1 MEDMVNDVV
10 TDVVENSTEAV
21 VEEVGKNSDVV
32 STLVKM
38 GIGGLIVAGGIV
50 LGTKVVVPAVKKGV
64 EKIKIWKAARKAQKE
79 DPNSV
84 FETEPIPEVDEPKK
98 K

>member
-21 VEEVGKNSDVV
+21 VEEVGKNSEIV

-38 GIGGLIVAGGIV
+38 GIGGAIVAGAIA
-50 LGTKVVVPAVKKGV
+50 LGTKVIVPAAKKGIDKFKV
-64 EKIKIWKAARKAQKE
+64 WKAANKAQKE

-84 FETEPIPEVDEPKK
+84 FETEPIPEIEEPKK
-98 K
+98 

>member
-21 VEEVGKNSDVV
+21 VEEVGKNNEVV

-38 GIGGLIVAGGIV
+38 GIGGIIVAGAIA
-50 LGTKVVVPAVKKGV
+50 LGTKVVVPAAKKGIS
-64 EKIKIWKAARKAQKE
+64 KFKAWKAARKAQKE

-84 FETEPIPEVDEPKK
+84 FETEPIPEVEEPKK